1 MWALLKIALERKHTL
16 SAIWLESYSM
26 LFWVKLTKMIEII
39 MEKKDWT

>member
-1 MWALLKIALERKHTL
+1 MWGLLKIVLERKHTL

-26 LFWVKLTKMIEII
+26 LIWVKLMKMIETI